1 MSKKTDDID
10 SFLIDDVIRKELI
23 NSAGENAIDIL
34 KLLKKET
41 EDEKIAEML
50 KLKVSDVRSV
60 LNKLNAIGITFYN
73 RTKNED
79 TGWFYYNW
87 SIDRTKFREWII
99 TTVKNQDARIRY
111 AHLIKDEHYYCP
123 GCGLETHF
131 SFDDAMNLSFK
142 CPSCQNSMELVDIG
156 VIDRH
161 FGRPRNALRHAP
173 NPMTKHPLEKDKH
186 RPSREIPKMAKA
198 SKSRPKHSKTK
209 IRKSKLGKKSNKKKK

>member
-1 MSKKTDDID
+1 MSKQTDDVN
-10 SFLIDDVIRKELI
+10 SFLVDDAIRKELI

-34 KLLKKET
+34 KLLKNET
-41 EDEKIAEML
+41 EDEKIAEKL

-60 LNKLNAIGITFYN
+60 LNKLNALGITFYN

-87 SIDRTKFREWII
+87 SIDKGKFREWII
-99 TTVKNQDARIRY
+99 TTIKNQDARIKY
-111 AHLIKDEHYYCP
+111 AHLINDEHYYCP

-142 CPSCQNSMELVDIG
+142 CPSCQNNMELVDVS

-173 NPMTKHPLEKDKH
+173 NPTAKHPMDKN
-186 RPSREIPKMAKA
+186 RPKPMKEAKA
-198 SKSRPKHSKTK
+198 
-209 IRKSKLGKKSNKKKK
+209 KKSNSKPIKSKKK

>member
-10 SFLIDDVIRKELI
+10 SFLVDNVIRKELI

-34 KLLKKET
+34 KLLKKDT

-60 LNKLNAIGITFYN
+60 LNKLNELGITYYN

-87 SIDRTKFREWII
+87 SIDKSKFREWINS
-99 TTVKNQDARIRY
+99 TVKNQDARIKY
-111 AHLIKDEHYYCP
+111 AHLINDEHYYCP
-123 GCGLETHF
+123 GCGLGTNF

-142 CPSCQNSMELVDIG
+142 CPSCQTGMELVDVS

-173 NPMTKHPLEKDKH
+173 NPVVKHPVDKN
-186 RPSREIPKMAKA
+186 RPRPGREIRKAGAKSSKA
-198 SKSRPKHSKTK
+198 KSKNLNSKPSKSKKTK
-209 IRKSKLGKKSNKKKK
+209 KRKK

>member
-10 SFLIDDVIRKELI
+10 SFLVDNVIRKELI

-34 KLLKKET
+34 KLLKKDT

-60 LNKLNAIGITFYN
+60 LNKLNELGITFYN

-87 SIDRTKFREWII
+87 SIDKSKFREWINS
-99 TTVKNQDARIRY
+99 TVKNQDARIKY
-111 AHLIKDEHYYCP
+111 AHLINDEHYYCP
-123 GCGLETHF
+123 GCGLGTNF

-142 CPSCQNSMELVDIG
+142 CPSCQTGMELVDVS

-173 NPMTKHPLEKDKH
+173 NPTVKHPVDKN
-186 RPSREIPKMAKA
+186 RPKPAKEIRKAKIKSKNLN
-198 SKSRPKHSKTK
+198 SKSSKSKKTK
-209 IRKSKLGKKSNKKKK
+209 KRKK